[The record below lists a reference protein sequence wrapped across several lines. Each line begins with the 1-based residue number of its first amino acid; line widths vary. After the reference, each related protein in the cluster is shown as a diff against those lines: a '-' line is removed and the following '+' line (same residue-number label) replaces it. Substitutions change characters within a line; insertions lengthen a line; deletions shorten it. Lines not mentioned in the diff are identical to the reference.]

1 MDESIERTDAL
12 IRSAARRLTG
22 FQRRAFQA
30 EVAAKLCGGNARQA
44 ERRFGW
50 GRETVEKGLHERR
63 TGIRCLEDF
72 VSRGRRRV
80 EDLDPRLAADI
91 RAIAEPH
98 TYADP
103 SLKSSRRYTNL
114 SAAEVLEAL
123 IARGHARA
131 DLPAERTMRNVLNRM
146 NYRLKRIRKGKPLK
160 KTRETDAIFAN
171 VAAVREQARDDPA
184 TLEISMGT
192 KAKVA
197 LGEYVRGGKN
207 PDVGR
212 R

>member
-1 MDESIERTDAL
+1 MDDAIERRDAL
-12 IRSAARRLTG
+12 IRSGARRLTG

-30 EVAAKLCGGNARQA
+30 EVAVALCDGNARLA

-50 GRETVEKGLHERR
+50 GRETVEKGLQGRR
-63 TGIRCLEDF
+63 TGLRCLEDF
-72 VSRGRRRV
+72 VARGRQRV
-80 EDLDPRLAADI
+80 EDRDRRLAADI
-91 RAIAEPH
+91 RSIAEPH
-98 TYADP
+98 SYADP

-114 SAAEVLEAL
+114 SAAEVRTAL
-123 IARGHARA
+123 IARGHAEA
-131 DLPAERTMRNVLNRM
+131 DLPAERTMRNILNRM

-160 KTRETDAIFAN
+160 KTEQTDAIFAN
-171 VAAVREQARDDPA
+171 VVAVREQARADPA
-184 TLEISMGT
+184 TLEISMDT

-207 PDVGR
+207 PDRLR

>member
-1 MDESIERTDAL
+1 MDESTERTDAL
-12 IRSAARRLTG
+12 IRSGARRLTG

-30 EVAAKLCGGNARQA
+30 EVAVELCSGNARQA

-50 GRETVEKGLHERR
+50 GRETVEKGLHERH

-72 VSRGRRRV
+72 VARGRQRV
-80 EDLDPRLAADI
+80 EDRDQRLAADI
-91 RAIAEPH
+91 RAIAEPRS
-98 TYADP
+98 YADP

-114 SAAEVLEAL
+114 SAAEVRTAL
-123 IARGHARA
+123 IARGHAEA
-131 DLPAERTMRNVLNRM
+131 DLPAERTMRNILNRM

-160 KTRETDAIFAN
+160 KTEQTDAIFAN
-171 VAAVREQARDDPA
+171 VVAVREQARADPA
-184 TLEISMGT
+184 TLEISMDT

-207 PDVGR
+207 PDRLR

>member
-1 MDESIERTDAL
+1 MDESTERTDAL
-12 IRSAARRLTG
+12 IRSGARRLTG

-30 EVAAKLCGGNARQA
+30 EVAVELCSGNARQA

-50 GRETVEKGLHERR
+50 GRETVEKGLHERH
-63 TGIRCLEDF
+63 TGLRCLEDF
-72 VSRGRRRV
+72 VARGRQRV
-80 EDLDPRLAADI
+80 EDRDQRLAADI
-91 RAIAEPH
+91 RAIAEPRS
-98 TYADP
+98 YADP

-114 SAAEVLEAL
+114 SAAEVRTAL
-123 IARGHARA
+123 IARGHAEA
-131 DLPAERTMRNVLNRM
+131 DLPAERTMRTILNRM

-160 KTRETDAIFAN
+160 KTEQTDAIFAN
-171 VAAVREQARDDPA
+171 VVAVREQARADPA
-184 TLEISMGT
+184 TLEISMDT

-207 PDVGR
+207 PDRLR